1 MRRNRH
7 GQARKLAQQVG
18 DYVRD
23 HPTALIGGTIAVG
36 YLAARWLMHRRNRN
50 DNLAAFHITDADRAL
65 DFQPRGDRD
74 PPADVVGDPSV
85 RTSVGLE
92 PLSAERERI

>member
-1 MRRNRH
+1 MRRNRNSR
-7 GQARKLAQQVG
+7 ARELAHQVG
-18 DYVRD
+18 DYVRE
-23 HPTALIGGTIAVG
+23 HPTAMIGGTIVVG
-36 YLAARWLMHRRNRN
+36 YLATRWLMRRSRIGNA
-50 DNLAAFHITDADRAL
+50 DTFHITDADRAL

-74 PPADVVGDPSV
+74 TPNDVVGDPSV